1 MGFLNNILRI
11 GKGGEVVEILVP
23 VAFEIPEGNCALLH
37 LKLKNESGVIAR
49 VTDVIKRLNLNI
61 VNITTPGI
69 VKGDTGDLFIL
80 VENCDKSCGEEL
92 LRNVR
97 KDLGKTLIDA
107 SVHDSHENFLFVPN
121 SSLMFLGRTSIIIP
135 KILIEKAYKS
145 LYAKQPEAAALSILR
160 NLGVSFGKGL
170 YQEIYTRSF
179 DGKDIESHYDS
190 AIKFLERVYGAMGL
204 GDMSVTY
211 KNGVVFN
218 IEIENNF
225 ESLILREIQATRAI
239 PEVTVGIIQGYLSS
253 LTERRVEVHVM
264 ETLSKGGHKDVF
276 EVRVYEYS
284 S

>member
-107 SVHDSHENFLFVPN
+107 SVHD
-121 SSLMFLGRTSIIIP
+121 
-135 KILIEKAYKS
+135 
-145 LYAKQPEAAALSILR
+145 
-160 NLGVSFGKGL
+160 
-170 YQEIYTRSF
+170 
-179 DGKDIESHYDS
+179 
-190 AIKFLERVYGAMGL
+190 
-204 GDMSVTY
+204 
-211 KNGVVFN
+211 
-218 IEIENNF
+218 
-225 ESLILREIQATRAI
+225 
-239 PEVTVGIIQGYLSS
+239 
-253 LTERRVEVHVM
+253 
-264 ETLSKGGHKDVF
+264 
-276 EVRVYEYS
+276 
-284 S
+284 